1 MDIVTEISNII
12 NFKDIATGGGI
23 LAIFLRLVANK
34 RVRQILLESMLNF
47 MRFLF
52 GKIRYRHPLF
62 LNLKTTLFLVE
73 NVQLKTKLKTDIF
86 RVILQEKINT
96 VVSYAEIWVNK
107 RSNHLNKLDRIDL
120 LKSMRNLIEYMIC
133 GKPGTEYLG
142 YEELIKRRLV
152 DIYGFERGMQY
163 YDYIYVKHFKIYH
176 DKNIAFINT
185 FFKNIFFYEKL
196 SNEHLINEFFNR
208 IMMALNLAIDDLN
221 FTFDELNGS
230 LEKI

>member
-1 MDIVTEISNII
+1 MEFVTEISSII
-12 NFKDIATGGGI
+12 NVKDIATGGGL
-23 LAIFLRLVANK
+23 LAIFLRLIANK
-34 RVRQILLESMLNF
+34 KVRQILLESTLNF

-52 GKIRYRHPLF
+52 GKIRYRHSLF

-73 NVQLKTKLKTDIF
+73 NIQLKTKLKTDIF
-86 RVILQEKINT
+86 RIILEEKINT

-107 RSNHLNKLDRIDL
+107 RSNHLNKLERIDL
-120 LKSMRNLIEYMIC
+120 LKSMKLLIEYMIC
-133 GKPGTEYLG
+133 GKPGTEHLG
-142 YEELIKRRLV
+142 YEELIKRRL
-152 DIYGFERGMQY
+152 INTYGIEKGLKY
-163 YDYIYVKHFKIYH
+163 YEYVYLQHFKVYH
-176 DKNIAFINT
+176 EKNIAFINT

-196 SNEHLINEFFNR
+196 SNELLINEFFNR